1 MGSGDTMTEQDKWID
16 YAASMYART
25 KQRLQKEVNYVPED
39 KEVISVFEQA
49 CSFDRGERAGQQ
61 YAARSAAREQQQDE
75 PATSKQLQYIDD
87 LGGHWD
93 KDMTKKQAMAEI
105 DRLKNK

>member
-1 MGSGDTMTEQDKWID
+1 MTEQDKWID
-16 YAASMYART
+16 YAASMYKRT
-25 KQRLQKEVNYVPED
+25 KETLD
-39 KEVISVFEQA
+39 KTLSYKPDDHEVISVFEQA

-105 DRLKNK
+105 DKLKKK